1 MYGQREEKA
10 KKKKKKNQSKIK
22 LSFAADDE
30 AEAEEDKE
38 VVKKPKL
45 GKDPNVD
52 TSFLPDR
59 DREEV
64 ERLQRE
70 ELRQQWLKKQEET
83 KGEALGTR
91 AARCKVRSAH
101 TSE

>member
-1 MYGQREEKA
+1 M
-10 KKKKKKNQSKIK
+10 K

-30 AEAEEDKE
+30 EHEEENDDKE
-38 VVKKPKL
+38 IVKKPKF

-59 DREEV
+59 EREEI

-70 ELRQQWLKKQEET
+70 ELRKQWLKRQEDT
-83 KGEALGTR
+83 KGKLKWR
-91 AARCKVRSAH
+91 KSLH
-101 TSE
+101 